1 MCLSNARCLRQT
13 FIGSAE
19 STEAARGES
28 PETDVRASCL
38 SAFRASTFEEDKFA
52 VVALVGGVDVAGEA
66 DPEDGYGHGV
76 VIQDPVPPHTPEP
89 ATLHH
94 KAEKTPCLSHV
105 KTYLFSPRPCARP
118 ALRRGRI
125 PELFF
130 HIRDSGSHKQLETLL
145 VLHNSLPAQRC
156 VCTNMF
162 HLFCFFL
169 FFFLHLTLKTNI
181 SPLSMVTVSKSPS
194 QISGGRFSGS
204 VVGRYGG

>member
-13 FIGSAE
+13 LIGSSE
-19 STEAARGES
+19 SAEAARGES
-28 PETDVRASCL
+28 PETDVRASCW

-94 KAEKTPCLSHV
+94 KAKNSMFISRQ
-105 KTYLFSPRPCARP
+105 TYLFSPRPCARP

-130 HIRDSGSHKQLETLL
+130 HIRDSGSYKQLETLL

-162 HLFCFFL
+162 HQDFFSL

-194 QISGGRFSGS
+194 QISGGWFSGR